1 MFSQQAT
8 SLIEENVIET
18 HGFFNSHDML
28 PTWILSACV
37 EDAINEQGW
46 GSDKSPSFVT
56 GVYNE
61 IDRIMIDIESRM
73 DKI

>member
-1 MFSQQAT
+1 MLSEQAI

-37 EDAINEQGW
+37 EDAINEQRW
-46 GSDKSPSFVT
+46 GSEYSPYLKGV
-56 GVYNE
+56 VYNE
-61 IDRIMIDIESRM
+61 IDRIMTEAINRM